1 MRRLCIKHLHS
12 RLRLGRK
19 ILRVKGGWLEGN
31 GVIHISSAHM
41 DSQSLWQHTQDLHR
55 VKSDNFP
62 VRGRGNGHKK
72 SFAMDTWA
80 ARRSSHMQCM
90 CSLVFVWVPHNWR
103 GSCPWLCYLP
113 VDPVSLTG
121 LWVDVSVWVGMVGEL
136 CLLRDGEE
144 SWEGQG
150 TVGGGWKEGGCDWV
164 VKWIH

>member
-80 ARRSSHMQCM
+80 ARRSSPMQQK

-113 VDPVSLTG
+113 VDPLRLTG
-121 LWVDVSVWVGMVGEL
+121 WPWVASV
-136 CLLRDGEE
+136 EE
-144 SWEGQG
+144 DAPSPAVIWGAR
-150 TVGGGWKEGGCDWV
+150 VDW
-164 VKWIH
+164 